1 MTTSCVAM
9 PSERPPPP
17 KSHADAGDSEA
28 YDDEPDSESDPRDVR
43 RAGARKLVQRILG
56 DAVRRAVEVGVEQIT
71 EGPENIKSF
80 VHDLKLPRDV
90 ANVVFQQIDET
101 KSGLY
106 RATARE
112 IRDFLEHTN
121 LSEELVKA
129 LTTLSFEIKTEIR
142 FIPNDQKIEGDT
154 KAVKPDVRSSVRIRD
169 EKKDDDE

>member
-1 MTTSCVAM
+1 M

-17 KSHADAGDSEA
+17 RSPSQVDAREA
-28 YDDEPDSESDPRDVR
+28 EGHDDEPESERDAR
-43 RAGARKLVQRILG
+43 REGARKLVQRILG
-56 DAVRRAVEVGVEQIT
+56 EGVRRAVEKGVEQIT

-80 VHDLKLPRDV
+80 VNELKLPREV
-90 ANVVFQQIDET
+90 ANVVFQQVDET
-101 KSGLY
+101 KNGLY

-142 FIPNDQKIEGDT
+142 FIPNDQKLEGDQ
-154 KAVKPDVRSSVRIRD
+154 KAVKPDVKSSVRIRD
-169 EKKDDDE
+169 EKKDEDE